1 MWWRR
6 HVVVDIDQSP
16 LRDFLHIPSTLAS
29 NVEGGLLEALERLDG
44 RVKHQEL
51 SSRVFSRK
59 VQNPTKLQLK
69 ARDNKLSQ
77 QMRYVLLW

>member
-16 LRDFLHIPSTLAS
+16 LRDFLHIPSILAS

-44 RVKHQEL
+44 RVMDIEC
-51 SSRVFSRK
+51 
-59 VQNPTKLQLK
+59 
-69 ARDNKLSQ
+69 
-77 QMRYVLLW
+77 